1 MKIIIYSMK
10 KEPNII
16 FTDDDEKIINVM
28 MKLKDISGIN
38 INKIRL
44 LYNGIYL
51 NPNNKISDYNIK
63 NNDIMYVTKIL
74 LN

>member
-1 MKIIIYSMK
+1 MK